1 METRENLELLFLLQV
16 LGSVNCYESVDGRKV
31 IRALNGNMYD
41 VEKIEQRAK
50 ELLAKFMEPYKI

>member
-16 LGSVNCYESVDGRKV
+16 LEAVICYESDGRKV
-31 IRALNGNMYD
+31 ISAGNGNMYD